1 MRTLAALLAAAALM
15 GTSPPVK
22 ETFVEAPGPNG
33 PLKGTMLSP
42 SNAATPIVLMI
53 PGSGPTDRDG
63 NNPLGVKAASLR
75 LIAEGLAAQG
85 IASVRIDKRGL
96 FASAAAV
103 PDANAVTMED
113 YATDVHNWVSSIRA
127 RTGGK
132 CVWLLGHSEGGL
144 VALTASRKTAASH
157 APEGICGLIL
167 IATPGRPF
175 GAVLRGQLHA
185 NPANAPLLDQADR
198 AITELEA
205 GRRVDASGL
214 NPALAPLFRANVQ
227 GFLISAMALDPA
239 KLVATYRGPV
249 LILQGERD
257 IQVSKEDAALLGQAQ
272 PKAQLRLLPDTNHV
286 LKVVTSDDRAAN
298 LATYA
303 NPDLPLVP
311 DVVPDIATFIRAS
324 R

>member
-15 GTSPPVK
+15 GTSPPV
-22 ETFVEAPGPNG
+22 TTTDVQAPGPNG

-42 SNAATPIVLMI
+42 SNAVPPVVLMI

-63 NNPLGVKAASLR
+63 NNPMGVKAASLR
-75 LIAEGLAAQG
+75 LIAEGLAFRG
-85 IASVRIDKRGL
+85 VASVRVDKRGL
-96 FASAAAV
+96 FGSAAAV

-113 YATDVHNWVSSIRA
+113 YATDVHSWVSSIRA
-127 RTGGK
+127 RTGAK

-144 VALTASRKTAASH
+144 VALAASRE
-157 APEGICGLIL
+157 PEGICGLIL
-167 IATPGRPF
+167 VSAPGRPL
-175 GAVLRGQLHA
+175 GTVLREQLHA
-185 NPANAPLLDQADR
+185 NPANAPLLDQADH

-239 KLVATYRGPV
+239 KLIAAYRGPV

-257 IQVSKEDAALLGQAQ
+257 IQVTKEDAALLGQAQ

-286 LKVVTSDDRAAN
+286 QKVVTSDDRAAN

-303 NPDLPLVP
+303 DPGLPLAP
-311 DVVPDIATFIRAS
+311 DVVPDISRFIRAS

>member
-1 MRTLAALLAAAALM
+1 MRTLTALLAAAALM
-15 GTSPPVK
+15 GTSPPVA
-22 ETFVEAPGPNG
+22 TTDVEAPGPDG

-42 SNAATPIVLMI
+42 SNAAAPVVLMI

-75 LIAEGLAAQG
+75 LIAEGLAFRG
-85 IASVRIDKRGL
+85 VASVRVDKRGL

-113 YATDVHNWVSSIRA
+113 YAADVHSWVSSIRA
-127 RTGGK
+127 RTGAK

-144 VALTASRKTAASH
+144 VALAASRE
-157 APEGICGLIL
+157 PEGICGLIL
-167 IATPGRPF
+167 VSAPGRPL
-175 GAVLRGQLHA
+175 GAVLREQLHA
-185 NPANAPLLDQADR
+185 NPANAPLLDQADH

-239 KLVATYRGPV
+239 KLIAVYRGPV

-303 NPDLPLVP
+303 DPGLPLAP
-311 DVVPDIATFIRAS
+311 EVVNDIARFIRTE

>member
-15 GTSPPVK
+15 GTSPPV
-22 ETFVEAPGPNG
+22 TTTDVEAPGPDG

-42 SNAATPIVLMI
+42 SNAAAPVVLMI

-75 LIAEGLAAQG
+75 LIAEGLAFRG
-85 IASVRIDKRGL
+85 VASVRVDKRGL

-113 YATDVHNWVSSIRA
+113 YAADVHSWVSSIRA
-127 RTGGK
+127 RTGAK

-144 VALTASRKTAASH
+144 VALAASRE
-157 APEGICGLIL
+157 PEGICGLIL
-167 IATPGRPF
+167 VSAPGRPL
-175 GAVLRGQLHA
+175 GAVLREQLHA
-185 NPANAPLLDQADR
+185 NPANAPLLDQADH

-205 GRRVDASGL
+205 GRRIDASGL

-239 KLVATYRGPV
+239 KLIAAYRGPV

-303 NPDLPLVP
+303 DPGLPLAP
-311 DVVPDIATFIRAS
+311 EVVNDIARFIRTE